1 MDDSQSESL
10 WSHLRNVF
18 RRDNGESPLAKAIRE
33 AKGEG
38 DLPAEDADMLLNV
51 LRLADMPV
59 EDAMVP
65 RADMVCAELTSPLDE
80 VAKLFVEHGHSRM
93 PVYKEDKDNIVGL
106 VYVKDLLPT
115 LLPHLI
121 QGGDDG
127 TPELR
132 DILRPVLFVPEN
144 KNIRA
149 MLRDFLAR
157 GTHMAIVLDS
167 YGGTAG
173 LVTLEDVLEEIVGDI
188 RDEHDQLEP
197 EEFRFQ
203 EDGVVLVSGRAYLED
218 VEHVLQ
224 LTLTSEQVDT
234 LGGYLCELAGRVP
247 VVGQSFT
254 MGGRR
259 MVVREADRKQV
270 RWVAVDPAP
279 QEQDSTAPKT
289 EQRAATPDMAE

>member
-173 LVTLEDVLEEIVGDI
+173 LVTLEDVLEEIVGDLPDGEGETNG
-188 RDEHDQLEP
+188 DEELSRQISENEYLL
-197 EEFRFQ
+197 
-203 EDGVVLVSGRAYLED
+203 DGALGVHEWADVFGQALTAERVSTVSGFVTAL
-218 VEHVLQ
+218 L
-224 LTLTSEQVDT
+224 
-234 LGGYLCELAGRVP
+234 GRVP
-247 VVGQSFT
+247 RVGDEATYRNLRFVVESVR
-254 MGGRR
+254 GRR
-259 MVVREADRKQV
+259 AGRIRVLRETGDA
-270 RWVAVDPAP
+270 
-279 QEQDSTAPKT
+279 S
-289 EQRAATPDMAE
+289 